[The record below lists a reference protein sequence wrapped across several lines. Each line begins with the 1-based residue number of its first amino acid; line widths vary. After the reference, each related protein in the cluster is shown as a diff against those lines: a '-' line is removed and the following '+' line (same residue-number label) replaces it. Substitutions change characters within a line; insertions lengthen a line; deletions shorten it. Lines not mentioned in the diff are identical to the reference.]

1 METIKKPKKKSQF
14 LEFCRRFSKNKAALI
29 GFTLFIIILFF
40 ALFADFFVDYE
51 LDAITHGAD
60 RLASPSAEHIF
71 GTDNYGRDIFAR
83 VLYGTRN
90 SLQMALTATLSALGI
105 SIVIGAV
112 AAFYG
117 GIIDNIIM
125 RILDIS
131 MAFPFM
137 VLAIIVAAIV
147 GPGVKILLI
156 SSWLVAWREYARLI
170 RAEVLVQKNSEY
182 VQSAISMGY
191 TNARIMFRHILPNV
205 ISSAVVYGASDIVIC
220 MMSAASLSFL
230 GLGVQAPTPEW
241 GAIIS
246 SGKAF
251 LGTAWWITVIPGLV
265 LAFTG
270 WGFSMIGDG
279 LSDMLRARGK

>member
-1 METIKKPKKKSQF
+1 MEANANKAPAPSLRRRKKPLNWVF
-14 LEFCRRFSKNKAALI
+14 LTGCLIVGFMCVVAAFPSL
-29 GFTLFIIILFF
+29 FTDYSPTAQDPF
-40 ALFADFFVDYE
+40 AMFV
-51 LDAITHGAD
+51 A
-60 RLASPSAEHIF
+60 PCAEHWF
-71 GTDNYGRDIFAR
+71 GTDNFGRDIFAR
-83 VLYGTRN
+83 VIYATRID
-90 SLQMALTATLSALGI
+90 LAIG
-105 SIVIGAV
+105 IGAMIV
-112 AAFYG
+112 PCVLGSLLGLFAGYYG
-117 GIIDNIIM
+117 GWLDNLIM

-137 VLAIIVAAIV
+137 VLAIIVAAII
-147 GPGVKILLI
+147 GHGVEILLI
-156 SSWLVAWREYARLI
+156 SSWLVGWREYARLI

-182 VQSAISMGY
+182 IQSAISMGY
-191 TNARIMFRHILPNV
+191 SNNRIIFRHILPNV
-205 ISSAVVYGASDIVIC
+205 ISSALVYAASDVVIC

-246 SGKAF
+246 DGKAF

>member
-1 METIKKPKKKSQF
+1 MAKSNTS
-14 LEFCRRFSKNKAALI
+14 LRPRRRINWVFTSGCI
-29 GFTLFIIILFF
+29 IVGFMCIV
-40 ALFADFFVDYE
+40 ALFPQLFTSIDPVAYDP
-51 LDAITHGAD
+51 
-60 RLASPSAEHIF
+60 LAMFAPPSAEHPF
-71 GTDNYGRDIFAR
+71 GCDNFGRDIFSR
-83 VLYGTRN
+83 VVYATRIDLAIGFAAMIVPFLVGTY
-90 SLQMALTATLSALGI
+90 LGLMAGY
-105 SIVIGAV
+105 
-112 AAFYG
+112 YG
-117 GIIDNIIM
+117 GKLDNLIM

-137 VLAIIVAAIV
+137 VLAIILSAII
-147 GPGVKILLI
+147 GNGVKILLI
-156 SSWLVAWREYARLI
+156 ASWLVAWREYARLI

-182 VQSAISMGY
+182 VQAAISMGY
-191 TNARIMFRHILPNV
+191 SNNRIIYRHILPNV
-205 ISSAVVYGASDIVIC
+205 ISSAVVYAASDVVIC

-246 SGKAF
+246 SGKDF

-270 WGFSMIGDG
+270 WGFSLIGDG

>member
-1 METIKKPKKKSQF
+1 MNLKKKTAPGRR
-14 LEFCRRFSKNKAALI
+14 RRFNGVFLLGCLIVGLMCVVAACPQW
-29 GFTLFIIILFF
+29 FTPLDPNAYDPLAMF
-40 ALFADFFVDYE
+40 AP
-51 LDAITHGAD
+51 
-60 RLASPSAEHIF
+60 PSAAHPF
-71 GTDNYGRDIFAR
+71 GCDNFGRDIFAR
-83 VLYGTRN
+83 VVYATRIDLAIGFGAMIVPFLFGTF
-90 SLQMALTATLSALGI
+90 LGLMAGY
-105 SIVIGAV
+105 
-112 AAFYG
+112 YG
-117 GIIDNIIM
+117 GWLDNLIM

-137 VLAIIVAAIV
+137 VLAIILSAII
-147 GPGVKILLI
+147 GTGVQVLLI
-156 SSWLVAWREYARLI
+156 ASWLVAWREYARLI

-191 TNARIMFRHILPNV
+191 SNSRIMFRHILPNV
-205 ISSAVVYGASDIVIC
+205 ISSAVVYGASDVVIC

-246 SGKAF
+246 SGKDF

>member
-1 METIKKPKKKSQF
+1 MDAKLKEAPAHSSRRRRVNWVFTIG
-14 LEFCRRFSKNKAALI
+14 CVI
-29 GFTLFIIILFF
+29 VGFMCIV
-40 ALFADFFVDYE
+40 ALFPGMFTSYDPNAQDPTAMFV
-51 LDAITHGAD
+51 A
-60 RLASPSAEHIF
+60 PCAEHLF
-71 GTDNYGRDIFAR
+71 GTDNFGRDILTR
-83 VLYGTRN
+83 VVYATRID
-90 SLQMALTATLSALGI
+90 LAIG
-105 SIVIGAV
+105 IGAMIV
-112 AAFYG
+112 PFLMGTLLGLYAGYYG
-117 GIIDNIIM
+117 GKLDNLIM

-147 GPGVKILLI
+147 GSGVKILLI

-182 VQSAISMGY
+182 VQAAMSLGY
-191 TNARIMFRHILPNV
+191 SNSRIMFRHILPNV

-251 LGTAWWITVIPGLV
+251 LSNAWWITVIPGLV

>member
-1 METIKKPKKKSQF
+1 MDAK
-14 LEFCRRFSKNKAALI
+14 KNKAPARSLRRRRVNWVFTI
-29 GFTLFIIILFF
+29 GCIIVGFMTLV
-40 ALFADFFVDYE
+40 ALFPGLFTNLDPNAQDASAMFV
-51 LDAITHGAD
+51 A
-60 RLASPSAEHIF
+60 PSAEHPF
-71 GTDNYGRDIFAR
+71 GTDNFGRDIYAR
-83 VLYGTRN
+83 VIYATRID
-90 SLQMALTATLSALGI
+90 LAIG
-105 SIVIGAV
+105 IGAMIV
-112 AAFYG
+112 PFLVGTLLGLFAGYYG
-117 GIIDNIIM
+117 GRLDNIIM

-191 TNARIMFRHILPNV
+191 SNGRIMFRHILPNV

>member
-1 METIKKPKKKSQF
+1 MEAIEKSAPRNAP
-14 LEFCRRFSKNKAALI
+14 RRRRPVNKVFVCGCLIVALMCVV
-29 GFTLFIIILFF
+29 
-40 ALFADFFVDYE
+40 ALFPGLFTSYSPTAQDPNAMFV
-51 LDAITHGAD
+51 
-60 RLASPSAEHIF
+60 PPCPEHLF

-83 VLYGTRN
+83 VVYATRIDLAIGVGAMIVPFCIGT
-90 SLQMALTATLSALGI
+90 LLGLLA
-105 SIVIGAV
+105 G
-112 AAFYG
+112 FYG
-117 GIIDNIIM
+117 GKLDAIIM

-147 GPGVKILLI
+147 GSGVEILLI
-156 SSWLVAWREYARLI
+156 SSWLVAWREYSRLI
-170 RAEVLVQKNSEY
+170 RAEVMVQKNSEY

-191 TNARIMFRHILPNV
+191 SNLRIMFRHILPNV
-205 ISSAVVYGASDIVIC
+205 ISSALVYAASDVVVC

-246 SGKAF
+246 DGKTF

-279 LSDMLRARGK
+279 LSDMLRPRGK

>member
-1 METIKKPKKKSQF
+1 MAEKTNIVPGNSLLHRFRKVNKVF
-14 LEFCRRFSKNKAALI
+14 LFGCLI
-29 GFTLFIIILFF
+29 VGFMCIV
-40 ALFADFFVDYE
+40 ALFPQWFTD
-51 LDAITHGAD
+51 LDPNAYD
-60 RLASPSAEHIF
+60 PLAMFAPPSPAHPF
-71 GTDNYGRDIFAR
+71 GCDNFGRDIFAR
-83 VLYGTRN
+83 VVYATRIDLAIGIAAMIVPCLLGT
-90 SLQMALTATLSALGI
+90 LLGLLA
-105 SIVIGAV
+105 GY
-112 AAFYG
+112 YG
-117 GIIDNIIM
+117 GLLDNLIM
-125 RILDIS
+125 RVLDIS

-137 VLAIIVAAIV
+137 VLAIILSAII
-147 GPGVKILLI
+147 GNGVKILLI
-156 SSWLVAWREYARLI
+156 ASWMVAWREYARLI

-182 VQSAISMGY
+182 VQAAISLGY
-191 TNARIMFRHILPNV
+191 SNSRVMFRHILPNV
-205 ISSAVVYGASDIVIC
+205 ISSAVVYAASDVVIC

-246 SGKAF
+246 SGKDF

>member
-1 METIKKPKKKSQF
+1 MEAIAKSAPRNAP
-14 LEFCRRFSKNKAALI
+14 RRRRVNGVFVCGCLI
-29 GFTLFIIILFF
+29 VGLMCVV
-40 ALFADFFVDYE
+40 ALFPGLFTSYNPTAQDPNAMFV
-51 LDAITHGAD
+51 
-60 RLASPSAEHIF
+60 PPCAEHLF

-83 VLYGTRN
+83 VVYATRLDLAIGVGAMIVPFCIG
-90 SLQMALTATLSALGI
+90 SLLGLLA
-105 SIVIGAV
+105 GY
-112 AAFYG
+112 YG
-117 GIIDNIIM
+117 GKLDALIM

-147 GPGVKILLI
+147 GSGIEILLI

-170 RAEVLVQKNSEY
+170 RAEVMVQKNSEY
-182 VQSAISMGY
+182 IQAAISMGY
-191 TNARIMFRHILPNV
+191 SNLRIMFRHILPNV
-205 ISSAVVYGASDIVIC
+205 ISSAVVYAASDVVVC

-246 SGKAF
+246 GGKTF

>member
-1 METIKKPKKKSQF
+1 MNLRKKTAPGRSRRRASGVF
-14 LEFCRRFSKNKAALI
+14 LLGCLIVGFMCVVAAFPQW
-29 GFTLFIIILFF
+29 FTSIDPNAYDPLAMF
-40 ALFADFFVDYE
+40 AA
-51 LDAITHGAD
+51 
-60 RLASPSAEHIF
+60 PSLEHPF
-71 GTDNYGRDIFAR
+71 GCDNFGRDIFAR
-83 VLYGTRN
+83 VVYATRIDLAIGFGAMIVPFLFGTF
-90 SLQMALTATLSALGI
+90 LGLMAGY
-105 SIVIGAV
+105 
-112 AAFYG
+112 YG
-117 GIIDNIIM
+117 GWLDNLIM

-137 VLAIIVAAIV
+137 VLAIILSAII
-147 GPGVKILLI
+147 GTGVQVLLI
-156 SSWLVAWREYARLI
+156 ASWLVAWREYARLI

-182 VQSAISMGY
+182 VQAAISMGY
-191 TNARIMFRHILPNV
+191 SDARIMFRHILPNV

-246 SGKAF
+246 SGKDF

-265 LAFTG
+265 LAFAG
-270 WGFSMIGDG
+270 WGFSLMGDG

>member
-1 METIKKPKKKSQF
+1 MDAK
-14 LEFCRRFSKNKAALI
+14 KNKAPARSPRRSRVNWVFTI
-29 GFTLFIIILFF
+29 GCIIVGFMTLV
-40 ALFADFFVDYE
+40 ALFPGLFTSLDPNAQDASAMFV
-51 LDAITHGAD
+51 A
-60 RLASPSAEHIF
+60 PNAEHPF
-71 GTDNYGRDIFAR
+71 GTDNFGRDIYAR
-83 VLYGTRN
+83 VIYATRID
-90 SLQMALTATLSALGI
+90 LAIG
-105 SIVIGAV
+105 IGAMIV
-112 AAFYG
+112 PFLIGSLLGLFAGYYG
-117 GIIDNIIM
+117 GRLDNIIM